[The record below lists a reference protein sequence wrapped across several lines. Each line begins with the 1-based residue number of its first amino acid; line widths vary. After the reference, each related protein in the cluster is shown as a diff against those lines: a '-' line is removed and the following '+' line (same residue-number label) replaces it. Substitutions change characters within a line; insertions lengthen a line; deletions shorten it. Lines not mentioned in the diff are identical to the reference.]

1 MKQMDVIRIIA
12 KNIHDIRLEKNISMQ
27 ELAEKTDTD
36 INVLKKLGSGECSG
50 LGIPLYI
57 KIAEGLGV
65 SLDEIMRGI
74 EFVED

>member
-12 KNIHDIRLEKNISMQ
+12 KNIHDIRLEKNISLE
-27 ELAEKTDTD
+27 ELSERTGID
-36 INVLKKLGSGECSG
+36 IETIRKLGSGDPG
-50 LGIPLYI
+50 NGIVTFL

-65 SLDEIMRGI
+65 DLDEITNGI